1 MKYKMI
7 VTDLDDTLL
16 NSEKKISPIDLQAIM
31 KVQEAGVKFILCS
44 GRPTFAM
51 RDLAKEIEAEKF
63 NEYILSFNGSII
75 TNCIADAGSGISS
88 KALYPLD
95 SSVEYIDVEVNLTKM
110 NHRLVKSFKEYV
122 DRGAVKCMLLAEPSY
137 LKKVEVELKKEYGD
151 KYSIAISKPFFL
163 EVTKLGIDKGVAVKK
178 LAEKL
183 NIPIE
188 EVIAVGDSFNDLP
201 MLKAAGTSVAVENA
215 QPEIKEQV
223 DFIVKSNND
232 GGIADLIEKFVF
244 YHSNN

>member
-1 MKYKMI
+1 
-7 VTDLDDTLL
+7 
-16 NSEKKISPIDLQAIM
+16 
-31 KVQEAGVKFILCS
+31 
-44 GRPTFAM
+44 
-51 RDLAKEIEAEKF
+51 
-63 NEYILSFNGSII
+63 
-75 TNCIADAGSGISS
+75 
-88 KALYPLD
+88 
-95 SSVEYIDVEVNLTKM
+95 M

-137 LKKVEVELKKEYGD
+137 LKKVEVELKKD

-223 DFIVKSNND
+223 DFSVRSNND
-232 GGIADLIEKFVF
+232 GGIADLIEKFIF
-244 YHSNN
+244 I